1 MGSSWQTEVGGD
13 ALTSGV
19 TRLFDSTRK
28 RIQNEK
34 PKPHQDVLLPLHNRS
49 VQVLLAGT
57 QPNPQIFFGSSHGA
71 RLGLLPVCSGHL
83 DAAQRLLLRLA
94 LSLRCQLLLQLSA
107 QRGFA
112 LRRPG
117 SVGPTF
123 NLYIRLLKLQLS
135 VLQPL
140 FRF

>member
-1 MGSSWQTEVGGD
+1 MGSSWQTPSLGD

-19 TRLFDSTRK
+19 TRLFDTK

-34 PKPHQDVLLPLHNRS
+34 SLKPQDVLLPLHNRS
-49 VQVLLAGT
+49 VQVLLAGA
-57 QPNPQIFFGSSHGA
+57 QPNTPVFFGSSHGA
-71 RLGLLPVCSGHL
+71 GLGLLPVCSGNL
-83 DAAQRLLLRLA
+83 DAAQCLLLRLA

-107 QRGFA
+107 QCGFA